1 MKGIPTLWRL
11 RQDGQLGDRHVTLYF
26 WLRHMANGKNSVSVS
41 TSGLAD
47 AMGWSRPAT
56 IATLSDLE
64 KCGLVGRDSNRS
76 GKRGYNVKI
85 SSGKQQVDRQ
95 PVKPQI
101 QVSELLQPVK
111 PQIQVSDQP
120 VKQPVKNQEQL
131 FLQVEPKLLE
141 NKEEPKKVSL
151 LVLDSS
157 LQEESSG
164 TGEGATALGAVDA
177 SPSSGGV
184 KQESNADTTA
194 FFADIWSVLGSR
206 KRR

>member
-26 WLRHMANGKNSVSVS
+26 WLRHLANGKDSVSVS

-64 KCGLVGRDSNRS
+64 KCGLVGRDANRN
-76 GKRGYNVKI
+76 GKRGYDVKI

-101 QVSELLQPVK
+101 QVDRQPVK
-111 PQIQVSDQP
+111 E
-120 VKQPVKNQEQL
+120 PVKNQVQL
-131 FLQVEPKLLE
+131 FLQVEPELLE

-177 SPSSGGV
+177 SPSSGEP
-184 KQESNADTTA
+184 KELSAYLADLRA
-194 FFADIWSVLGSR
+194 IIGPR
-206 KRR
+206 KHR